1 MDSGVEQH
9 YDFSDFFRNLSA
21 RVSLGEIKLVKQ
33 TGRRNRK
40 HGMRLKLG
48 ICIVSIFFL
57 TLPAFSRKTSKGF
70 FPPIEAAEK
79 KGIPGKWKR
88 WQDFVD
94 EYFRYP
100 LPPMGEAPKSYKGAE
115 RSLSPERCGSC
126 HPEQHEQWKA
136 TLHARAMGPGIYGQ
150 LVDMWKTN
158 PANAQSCNECHA
170 PLAEQQKRAKIGAGT
185 TANWRK
191 NPAHDPKLEMH
202 GLACASCHVRNWR
215 VHGPRKKETP
225 EGADDTTSNGPHA
238 GVERT
243 LFFSRSEFCMG
254 CHQHAFPGP
263 NGKSIQNTY
272 SEWKNSLW
280 GKEGVACQSCHM
292 PDRAHLWRGI
302 HDKEMTLGAVQIDVR
317 VGAEASGEIVT
328 AEVELTNSGAGHYF
342 PTYITPSVDVI
353 TELED
358 KYGRTIPGSRQ
369 INVIERKLSSDFS
382 REIHDTRI
390 PPQKSITFRYRRGRR
405 EDAARLRVRV
415 HVRPDAFYHHF
426 FVEFLKNPA
435 ISNLSRELITQA
447 RDMAASS
454 NFDIYDERFELK
466 N

>member
-1 MDSGVEQH
+1 M
-9 YDFSDFFRNLSA
+9 
-21 RVSLGEIKLVKQ
+21 GEMKLVKRA
-33 TGRRNRK
+33 GRRNRK
-40 HGMRLKLG
+40 HGMRLKFA
-48 ICIVSIFFL
+48 ICIVSVVFL
-57 TLPAFSRKTSKGF
+57 TLPAFSRKTSKNF
-70 FPPIEAAEK
+70 IFPSVQASEK

-88 WQDFVD
+88 WRDFAK

-100 LPPMGEAPKSYKGAE
+100 LPPMGEAPKSYRGAE

-126 HPEQHEQWKA
+126 HPEQYKQWRT
-136 TLHARAMGPGIYGQ
+136 TLHARAMSPGVYGQ

-158 PANAQSCNECHA
+158 PGGAQSCNECHA
-170 PLAEQQKRAKIGAGT
+170 PLAEQQKRARFGAGPP
-185 TANWRK
+185 ANWRK
-191 NPAHDPKLEMH
+191 NPAHDQKLEMH
-202 GLACASCHVRNWR
+202 GLACAACHVRDWR

-225 EGADDTTSNGPHA
+225 EGVDDTTRKGPHA

-243 LFFSRSEFCMG
+243 PFFSRSEFCTG
-254 CHQHAFPGP
+254 CHQHTFPGP

-272 SEWKNSLW
+272 NEWKNSLW

-302 HDKEMTLGAVQIDVR
+302 HDKDMTQSAVQIDVR
-317 VGAEASGEIVT
+317 VGAEAQGEIVT
-328 AEVELTNSGAGHYF
+328 AEIKLTNSGAGHYF

-358 KYGRTIPGSRQ
+358 KNGRTIPGSRQ

-390 PPQKSITFRYRRGRR
+390 PPQESITFRYRRGRR
-405 EDAARLRVRV
+405 EDAARFRVRV
-415 HVRPDAFYHHF
+415 HVRPDAFYYNF
-426 FVEFLKNPA
+426 FIEFLKNPD
-435 ISNLSRELITQA
+435 ISNLSRELIMQA
-447 RDMAASS
+447 RDIAASS
-454 NFDIYDERFELK
+454 NFDIYDEKFELK